1 MIFNLSSS
9 KTLVALA
16 VTSSIML
23 AGCSATANT
32 SSSQQSALPA
42 TPVAAVVN
50 TPADAG
56 SQNITLEQAMANPDW
71 IGNQP
76 KNAYWASD
84 SATIIFAQKQQGSN
98 LNDIYSQPI
107 NSKKA
112 MQVSLDKLH
121 TVGASKAVY
130 SSDRTLQAYTFK
142 GNVFVKRVNLNK

>member
-76 KNAYWASD
+76 KNASWASD

-112 MQVSLDKLH
+112 MQVNWLAINI
-121 TVGASKAVY
+121 V
-130 SSDRTLQAYTFK
+130 
-142 GNVFVKRVNLNK
+142 